1 MTTFKDARS
10 GAAIKVKVMP
20 RAKKNAVAG
29 KTKDGIVKIKLTA
42 PPVDGAANDMLI
54 EFLAETLDLPQRNV
68 EIVSG
73 LASEHK
79 LIAITGITPQA
90 LDEKLGFAETDKDD

>member
-10 GAAIKVKVMP
+10 GAAIKVKVQP

-29 KTKDGIVKIKLTA
+29 KTKDGTVKIKLTA
-42 PPVDGAANDMLI
+42 PPVDGAANDLLI
-54 EFLAETLDLPQRNV
+54 DFLAETLGLPKRNV

-73 LASEHK
+73 LTHEHK
-79 LIAITGITPQA
+79 LVAITGITPQE